1 MSASARPQE
10 IPATAAPRRA
20 SLAEFLFR
28 KGEPMIWLAGT
39 GLSVSLLLI
48 FGLLALV
55 AVRGLGFFWPHALVQ
70 LETVDGRK
78 VLGEILSREPMPGA
92 KDRVNP
98 PTRIRV
104 KIANRDLNGLDF
116 RWIEENDIVRR
127 DVPPNA
133 LLVERQEYGNFHGFL
148 KELRRGNDV
157 LGGADAA
164 GLARLE
170 EMQQKIRSAFEE
182 LRDSEKKDVGAIN
195 AALER
200 DRLAVRRAELK
211 RDPDLAK
218 RRAASEA
225 HQTELR
231 RRYEEIRERL
241 EARRKVNAAVTAT
254 LIDAEGKSKTVSVFD
269 MVRIVQPNASS
280 FAQKVA
286 IYLSRIREFVLDEPR
301 ESNTEGGVFPAI
313 FGTILMVVLM
323 SIVAVPFGVV
333 AALYLREYAKQGRFV
348 GLVRIAVNNLAGV
361 PSIVFGIFGLG
372 FFVYGIGGRID
383 RLFYPEAL
391 PTPTFGTGGII
402 WCALTLAILTVPVV
416 VVATEEALAAVP
428 PGMRHASLAL
438 GATKW
443 QTTWRIVLPAAAPG
457 ILTGLIL
464 AMARGTGEVAPL
476 MIVGVVKLAPTLPV
490 DGLFPFL
497 HLERKIMHLGFHLYD
512 VGFQSPNVEAAIPM
526 VYTTTILLLVIVVAL
541 NLTAIV
547 IRNVLRKKLKT
558 STF

>member
-1 MSASARPQE
+1 MSATVHPE
-10 IPATAAPRRA
+10 PLAAGTEAPHV
-20 SLAEFLFR
+20 SLKEFLFR
-28 KGEPMIWLAGT
+28 KGEPMIWLAGA
-39 GLSVSLLLI
+39 GLSISLLLI
-48 FGLLALV
+48 GGLLALV
-55 AVRGLGFFWPHALVQ
+55 AVRGLGIFWPSPLVEI
-70 LETVDGRK
+70 ETKDGK
-78 VLGEILSREPMPGA
+78 HVLGEILSKEPMPDA
-92 KDRVNP
+92 KRGTTP
-98 PTRIRV
+98 PQRIRV

-116 RWIEENDIVRR
+116 RWIEEKDIVRR
-127 DVPPNA
+127 DTPPNA

-148 KELRRGNDV
+148 KELRRGDEI
-157 LGGADAA
+157 LGGGDAA

-170 EMQQKIRSAFEE
+170 ELQARIRSAFEG
-182 LRDSEKKDVGAIN
+182 LRESEKKDVGAIN

-200 DRLAVRRAELK
+200 DRLSVRRAELK
-211 RDPDLAK
+211 NDPELAK
-218 RRAASEA
+218 RRVESEV
-225 HQTELR
+225 HQAELK

-241 EARRKVNAAVTAT
+241 ESRRKEISSSSAT
-254 LIDAEGKSKTVSVFD
+254 FIDAEGKSKTVLVRD
-269 MVRIVQPNASS
+269 IVRIVLPNAASLPR
-280 FAQKVA
+280 KIG
-286 IYLSRIREFVLDEPR
+286 IYLSRLREFVLDEPR

-333 AALYLREYAKQGRFV
+333 AALYLREYATQGRVV
-348 GLVRIAVNNLAGV
+348 GIVRIAVNNLAGV

-372 FFVYGIGGRID
+372 FFVYGVGGRID
-383 RLFYPEAL
+383 RLFFPEAL

-428 PGMRHASLAL
+428 AGMRHASFAL

-443 QTTWRIVLPAAAPG
+443 QTTWRVVLPAAAPG

-476 MIVGVVKLAPTLPV
+476 MIVGVVKLAPTLPL
-490 DGLFPFL
+490 DGTFPFL

-541 NLTAIV
+541 NLSAILL
-547 IRNVLRKKLKT
+547 RNHLRKKLKT

>member
-1 MSASARPQE
+1 MSAVTRESPL
-10 IPATAAPRRA
+10 PAAPER
-20 SLAEFLFR
+20 SKVVDFFFR
-28 KGEPMIWLAGT
+28 KGEPMIWLAGS
-39 GLSVSLLLI
+39 GLAASLILI

-55 AVRGLGFFWPHALVQ
+55 AVRGLGVFWPHPLV
-70 LETVDGRK
+70 LIETKDGKR
-78 VLGEILSREPMPGA
+78 VLGEILTREAMPDA
-92 KDRVNP
+92 KDGAH
-98 PTRIRV
+98 RIRV
-104 KIANRDLNGLDF
+104 KIANRDINGLDF
-116 RWIEENDIVRR
+116 RWIEENDIVKREK
-127 DVPPNA
+127 PPNA
-133 LLVERQEYGNFHGFL
+133 LLLERQEYGDFHGFL
-148 KELRRGNDV
+148 KEMKRGDETIA
-157 LGGADAA
+157 GADAA
-164 GLARLE
+164 GLARLRTE
-170 EMQQKIRSAFEE
+170 QARIRPAFAK
-182 LRDSEKKDVGAIN
+182 LREAETKEVGAIN

-200 DRLAVRRAELK
+200 DRLSVRRAELK
-211 RDPDLAK
+211 KAPDLERLRVAS
-218 RRAASEA
+218 AARQA
-225 HQTELR
+225 ELK
-231 RRYEEIRERL
+231 RRYEDLRERL
-241 EARRKVNAAVTAT
+241 ESQRKELSKVTAT
-254 LIDAEGKSKTVSVFD
+254 MLDADGKSKTMPIRD
-269 MVRIVQPNASS
+269 IVRIVEPNASS
-280 FAQKVA
+280 VWAKAGV
-286 IYLSRIREFVLDEPR
+286 YLSRLREFVFDEPR
-301 ESNTEGGVFPAI
+301 ESNTEGGIFPAI
-313 FGTILMVVLM
+313 FGTVLMVVLM
-323 SIVAVPFGVV
+323 TAVSVPFGVI

-348 GLVRIAVNNLAGV
+348 RLVRIAVNNLAGV

-383 RLFYPEAL
+383 RLFFPEAL

-443 QTTWRIVLPAAAPG
+443 QTTWRVVLPAAAPG

-490 DGLFPFL
+490 DGIFPFL

-526 VYTTTILLLVIVVAL
+526 VYTTTILLLIIVVAL

-547 IRNVLRKKLKT
+547 IRNALRKKLKT

>member
-1 MSASARPQE
+1 MSAVTHESPIPTAPARSK
-10 IPATAAPRRA
+10 AVD
-20 SLAEFLFR
+20 FFFR
-28 KGEPMIWLAGT
+28 KGEPMIWLT
-39 GLSVSLLLI
+39 GSGLAASLILI

-55 AVRGLGFFWPHALVQ
+55 AVRGLGIFWPSPLV
-70 LETVDGRK
+70 LIETKDGKR
-78 VLGEILSREPMPGA
+78 VLGEILTREPVPDA
-92 KDRVNP
+92 KDGAQ
-98 PTRIRV
+98 RIRV

-116 RWIEENDIVRR
+116 RWIEEKEIAKRET
-127 DVPPNA
+127 PANA
-133 LLVERQEYGNFHGFL
+133 LILERQEYGNFHGFL
-148 KELRRGNDV
+148 KEVRRGDQTI
-157 LGGADAA
+157 GGADAA
-164 GLARLE
+164 GLARLSTE
-170 EMQQKIRSAFEE
+170 QARIRPAYEA
-182 LRDSEKKDVGAIN
+182 LRETEKKEVGAIN

-200 DRLAVRRAELK
+200 ERLSVRGAELK
-211 RDPDLAK
+211 QSPDLERLRVAS
-218 RRAASEA
+218 AARQSD
-225 HQTELR
+225 LK
-231 RRYEEIRERL
+231 RRYEALREQL
-241 EARRKVNAAVTAT
+241 EGQRKELSATTAT
-254 LIDAEGKSKTVSVFD
+254 FVDADGRSKAVPLRD
-269 MVRIVQPNASS
+269 IVRIVQPNVASLLT
-280 FAQKVA
+280 KIGV
-286 IYLSRIREFVLDEPR
+286 YLSRLREFIFDEPR
-301 ESNTEGGVFPAI
+301 ESNTEGGIFPAI
-313 FGTILMVVLM
+313 FGTVLMVVLM
-323 SIVAVPFGVV
+323 TAVSVPFGVI

-348 GLVRIAVNNLAGV
+348 RLVRIAVNNLAGV

-383 RLFYPEAL
+383 KLFFSEAL

-428 PGMRHASLAL
+428 AGMRHASLAL

-443 QTTWRIVLPAAAPG
+443 QTTWRVVLPAAAPG

-476 MIVGVVKLAPTLPV
+476 MIVGVVKLAPTLPL
-490 DGLFPFL
+490 DGVFPYL

-547 IRNVLRKKLKT
+547 IRNALRKKLKT

>member
-1 MSASARPQE
+1 MSASARPE
-10 IPATAAPRRA
+10 AIPAIGTPHRA
-20 SLAEFLFR
+20 TLREFLFR
-28 KGEPMIWLAGT
+28 KGEPMIWLAGA

-70 LETVDGRK
+70 LETKDGRK
-78 VLGEILSREPMPGA
+78 VLGEILSKEPMPDA

-98 PTRIRV
+98 ATRIRV

-116 RWIEENDIVRR
+116 RWIEESDIVRR
-127 DVPPNA
+127 DAPPNA

-148 KELRRGNDV
+148 KELRRGNEV
-157 LGGADAA
+157 LGGADAV

-170 EMQQKIRSAFEE
+170 EMQKKIRPAFEG

-200 DRLAVRRAELK
+200 GRLAVRRAELK
-211 RDPDLAK
+211 NDPDLAK
-218 RRAASEA
+218 LRAASEA
-225 HQTELR
+225 HQAELK
-231 RRYEEIRERL
+231 RRYEDLRERL
-241 EARRKVNAAVTAT
+241 EVRRKANAAVTAT
-254 LIDAEGKSKTVSVFD
+254 LIDAEGKSKTIPLAD
-269 MVRIVQPNASS
+269 IVRIVQPNAASVT
-280 FAQKVA
+280 QKAA
-286 IYLSRIREFVLDEPR
+286 IYVSRIREFVFDEPR

-323 SIVAVPFGVV
+323 SLVSVPFGVV

-443 QTTWRIVLPAAAPG
+443 QTTWRVVLPAAAPG

-490 DGLFPFL
+490 DGIFPFL

-547 IRNVLRKKLKT
+547 IRNALRKKLKT

>member
-1 MSASARPQE
+1 
-10 IPATAAPRRA
+10 
-20 SLAEFLFR
+20 
-28 KGEPMIWLAGT
+28 
-39 GLSVSLLLI
+39 
-48 FGLLALV
+48 
-55 AVRGLGFFWPHALVQ
+55 
-70 LETVDGRK
+70 
-78 VLGEILSREPMPGA
+78 MPDA

-98 PTRIRV
+98 PMRIRV
-104 KIANRDLNGLDF
+104 KIANRELNGLDF
-116 RWIEENDIVRR
+116 RWIEESDIVRR
-127 DVPPNA
+127 DVPPNG

-148 KELRRGNDV
+148 KELRRGTEV

-164 GLARLE
+164 GLARLKE
-170 EMQQKIRSAFEE
+170 IQRKIRPAFEE
-182 LRDSEKKDVGAIN
+182 LRELEKKGVGAIN
-195 AALER
+195 AALES

-211 RDPDLAK
+211 KDPDLEK
-218 RRAASEA
+218 RRAASDA
-225 HQTELR
+225 RQAELR
-231 RRYEEIRERL
+231 RRYEDLRERL
-241 EARRKVNAAVTAT
+241 EARRKANAAVTAT
-254 LIDAEGKSKTVSVFD
+254 LIDAEGKSKTIPVSD
-269 MVRIVQPNASS
+269 MVRIVQPNDAS
-280 FAQKVA
+280 FAQKA
-286 IYLSRIREFVLDEPR
+286 SIYVSRIREFVLDEPR

-323 SIVAVPFGVV
+323 SIVSVPFGVV

-443 QTTWRIVLPAAAPG
+443 QTTWRVVLPAAAPG

-490 DGLFPFL
+490 DGIFPFL

-547 IRNVLRKKLKT
+547 IRNALRKKLKT

>member
-1 MSASARPQE
+1 MSASARPE
-10 IPATAAPRRA
+10 AFPAAAPHRA

-28 KGEPMIWLAGT
+28 KGEPMIWLAGA

-55 AVRGLGFFWPHALVQ
+55 AVRGLGFFWPHALVRI
-70 LETVDGRK
+70 ETVDGRK
-78 VLGEILSREPMPGA
+78 VLGEVLSREPMPGV
-92 KDRVNP
+92 KDRVSP

-127 DVPPNA
+127 DAPPNA

-148 KELRRGNDV
+148 QELRRGNEV
-157 LGGADAA
+157 LGAADAA
-164 GLARLE
+164 GLARLQ
-170 EMQQKIRSAFEE
+170 EMQQKIRPAFEE

-200 DRLAVRRAELK
+200 DRLAIRRAELK
-211 RDPDLAK
+211 KDPDLVK
-218 RRAASEA
+218 HRAASEA

-254 LIDAEGKSKTVSVFD
+254 LIDAEGKSKTIPVFD
-269 MVRIVQPNASS
+269 MVRIVQPNAVS
-280 FAQKVA
+280 FAQKAA
-286 IYLSRIREFVLDEPR
+286 IYLSRIREFVFDEPR

-333 AALYLREYAKQGRFV
+333 AALYLREYAKQGRIV

-372 FFVYGIGGRID
+372 FFVYGVGGWID

-443 QTTWRIVLPAAAPG
+443 QTTWRVVLPAAAPG

-490 DGLFPFL
+490 DGIFPFL

-547 IRNVLRKKLKT
+547 IRNALRKKLKT

>member
-1 MSASARPQE
+1 MSAADLPE
-10 IPATAAPRRA
+10 TVPAPAAPHRVTL
-20 SLAEFLFR
+20 SEFLFR
-28 KGEPMIWLAGT
+28 KGEPMIWLAGA

-55 AVRGLGFFWPHALVQ
+55 AVRGLGFFWPHPLVQ
-70 LETVDGRK
+70 IETKDGRK
-78 VLGEILSREPMPGA
+78 ILGEILSREPMPDA
-92 KDRVNP
+92 KGRTP
-98 PTRIRV
+98 PMRIRV

-116 RWIEENDIVRR
+116 RWIEEKDIVRT
-127 DVPPNA
+127 DFPSNA

-148 KELRRGNDV
+148 KEIRRGEEV

-164 GLARLE
+164 GLARLGDL
-170 EMQQKIRSAFEE
+170 QRKLRPAFEE
-182 LRDSEKKDVGAIN
+182 LRDSEKRDVGAVN
-195 AALER
+195 SALER
-200 DRLAVRRAELK
+200 DRLALRRAELK
-211 RDPDLAK
+211 KEPDLP
-218 RRAASEA
+218 RRRVTSEA
-225 HQTELR
+225 HQSELN
-231 RRYEEIRERL
+231 RRYEEIRQRL
-241 EARRKVNAAVTAT
+241 ESRRKEIAAASAT
-254 LIDAEGKSKTVSVFD
+254 LVDAEGKSKVVPVFEI
-269 MVRIVQPNASS
+269 VRIVQPNAASV
-280 FAQKVA
+280 ARKVA
-286 IYLSRIREFVLDEPR
+286 IYVSRIREFVFDEPR

-323 SIVAVPFGVV
+323 SVVAVPFGVV

-372 FFVYGIGGRID
+372 FFVYGMGGEID

-443 QTTWRIVLPAAAPG
+443 QTTWRVVLPAAAPG

-490 DGLFPFL
+490 DGIFPFL

-547 IRNVLRKKLKT
+547 IRNTLRKKLKT